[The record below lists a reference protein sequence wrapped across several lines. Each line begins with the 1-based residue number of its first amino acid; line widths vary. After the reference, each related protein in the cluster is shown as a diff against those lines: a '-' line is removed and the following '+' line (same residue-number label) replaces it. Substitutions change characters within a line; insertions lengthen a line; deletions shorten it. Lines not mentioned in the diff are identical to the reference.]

1 MSVAIG
7 GGVFG
12 PGGPGLVVALGP
24 SERVKCAGVGAPA
37 GQGTRRRVADPPGPT
52 SPRGGPRGRRHP
64 DQRSAVAQALDHP
77 PAPPPCPLRARPKVP
92 RQEGVCKMSEFIAG
106 VYRQRIQAVVE
117 VGGDVR
123 VDITA
128 HGGGRGAAGSYIT
141 AVFGVQVMVTM
152 FDLAAARAYVRGW
165 LDPADEW
172 VFEKLPQMAEAS
184 VFARPEVRGPG
195 VTVRAHGAD
204 DPRVQFDQPGRS

>member
-1 MSVAIG
+1 
-7 GGVFG
+7 
-12 PGGPGLVVALGP
+12 
-24 SERVKCAGVGAPA
+24 
-37 GQGTRRRVADPPGPT
+37 
-52 SPRGGPRGRRHP
+52 
-64 DQRSAVAQALDHP
+64 
-77 PAPPPCPLRARPKVP
+77 
-92 RQEGVCKMSEFIAG
+92 MSEFIAG

-117 VGGDVR
+117 VGGDVQ
-123 VDITA
+123 VDITT

-172 VFEKLPQMAEAS
+172 VFGKLPQMAEAS
-184 VFARPEVRGPG
+184 VVARPEVRGPA

-204 DPRVQFDQPGRS
+204 EHRVQFDQPGRSARVRIGGLTWLVLDRAAADPIREAWRQVGRLAPVVFGRPE